1 MRIIEVPDS
10 SWIHGIC
17 MLNKNMLLTGD
28 YKGTI
33 KQWKIENDNLTLIS
47 SKENAHDQDINI
59 LLNLGDGHIASGSN
73 DKTIKI
79 W

>member
-1 MRIIEVPDS
+1 
-10 SWIHGIC
+10 

-28 YKGTI
+28 KSKVI
-33 KQWKIENDNLTLIS
+33 KQWKIEGENLILIS
-47 SKENAHDQDINI
+47 KKENAHEDDINV

-73 DKTIKI
+73 DKTIRI